1 MKNDKVYIGHILEA
15 IQTIETYK
23 EGLDFETFLQN
34 KMASDAIIRELEI
47 IGEASNNIS
56 EEFQKENADVPW
68 RKIIGIRNTLI
79 HEYFGVNKKVVW
91 DTCVNDL
98 PELKRIMEAVL

>member
-1 MKNDKVYIGHILEA
+1 MKNDKIYIKHLLEA
-15 IQTIETYK
+15 IQTIEIYRQ
-23 EGLDFETFLQN
+23 GLDFDAFLKN
-34 KMASDAIIRELEI
+34 KMAADAIIRQLEI

-56 EEFQKENADVPW
+56 EEFQKDHSDIPW

-91 DTCVNDL
+91 DTCENDL
-98 PELKRIMEAVL
+98 PELKKFVGKII

>member
-1 MKNDKVYIGHILEA
+1 MKNDKVFIEHILEA
-15 IQTIETYK
+15 IKTIESYK
-23 EGLDFETFLQN
+23 SGLTLESFSEN
-34 KMASDAIIRELEI
+34 RMASDAIIRELEI

-56 EEFQKENADVPW
+56 DEFQKEHPDVPW

-91 DTCVNDL
+91 NTIENDL
-98 PELKRIMEAVL
+98 PELKKIMEELL

>member
-1 MKNDKVYIGHILEA
+1 MKNDKVYIEHILEA

-23 EGLDFETFLQN
+23 QGLDFEAFLKN

-56 EEFQKENADVPW
+56 EQFQKKHADVPW

-79 HEYFGVNKKVVW
+79 HEYFGINKKVVW
-91 DTCVNDL
+91 DAVENDL
-98 PELKRIMEAVL
+98 PELKKFIAAII